1 MEKKKVAD
9 GNVVIRDRSFYYE
22 FWSNNED
29 IVVKIFHHGRKGE
42 LTEFNRH
49 QKKYLKQDME
59 DALLKD
65 GVWKNSVQG
74 DE

>member
-9 GNVVIRDRSFYYE
+9 GNVVLQDRSFYYE

-29 IVVKIFHHGRKGE
+29 ITVKIFHHGRKGD
-42 LTEFNRH
+42 LTEFSRH

-65 GVWKNSVQG
+65 GVLK
-74 DE
+74 